1 MNQEDRESVARWSP
15 FLAGRPG
22 VATLAPASSKM
33 HPCPWV
39 AVPGRFGAECP
50 ALVEEGGV
58 IFPLS
63 SLVLRG
69 WPLPFS
75 WGLGAAKATV
85 RVVTEVQHCA
95 GQ

>member
-1 MNQEDRESVARWSP
+1 MARWSP

-22 VATLAPASSKM
+22 VAMLAPASSKM

-39 AVPGRFGAECP
+39 TVPRRRFGAECP

-58 IFPLS
+58 TFPHS

-75 WGLGAAKATV
+75 WGLGAAKAMV
-85 RVVTEVQHCA
+85 RVVTEVRHWARQ
-95 GQ
+95 